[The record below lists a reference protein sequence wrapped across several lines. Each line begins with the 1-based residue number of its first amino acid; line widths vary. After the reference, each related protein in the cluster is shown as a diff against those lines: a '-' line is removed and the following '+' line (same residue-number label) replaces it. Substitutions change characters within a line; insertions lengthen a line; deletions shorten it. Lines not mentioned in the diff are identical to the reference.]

1 MYFVGFQKALHI
13 HHFIALLLNVK
24 AVGNYVSNNP
34 PPKKNPQKTIR
45 RIALIEWLAGWETI

>member
-34 PPKKNPQKTIR
+34 PPKKKPQKTIR
-45 RIALIEWLAGWETI
+45 RIALIEWLAG